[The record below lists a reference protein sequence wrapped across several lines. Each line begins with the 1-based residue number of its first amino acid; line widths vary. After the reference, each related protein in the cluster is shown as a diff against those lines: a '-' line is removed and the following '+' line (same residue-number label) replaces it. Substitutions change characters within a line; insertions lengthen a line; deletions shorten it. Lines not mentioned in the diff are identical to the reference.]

1 MKKIIKKIFK
11 KIIRNRFI
19 GRFKNLIGVTIV
31 LNMKVKVIEI
41 KGYQLKNILIKLD
54 HISKT

>member
-1 MKKIIKKIFK
+1 MKKKIIIKHQELVIFG
-11 KIIRNRFI
+11 III
-19 GRFKNLIGVTIV
+19 I

-54 HISKT
+54 HI